1 MGNWFSKSEE
11 ARTCTEDEAVL
22 VAEDL
27 DNNRISS
34 ATAKLHECAFHEDY
48 EQNRAFLAKVKEH
61 EKRGVGSDLNLVG
74 GKQAFALGTGGRA
87 FLDVWTFEIR

>member
-1 MGNWFSKSEE
+1 MDNWFNKSEE
-11 ARTCTEDEAVL
+11 RVCTEDEAVL

-61 EKRGVGSDLNLVG
+61 EKRGVGSDLKLVG
-74 GKQAFALGTGGRA
+74 GKQTFALGTGGRGYN
-87 FLDVWTFEIR
+87 DVWTFEIR